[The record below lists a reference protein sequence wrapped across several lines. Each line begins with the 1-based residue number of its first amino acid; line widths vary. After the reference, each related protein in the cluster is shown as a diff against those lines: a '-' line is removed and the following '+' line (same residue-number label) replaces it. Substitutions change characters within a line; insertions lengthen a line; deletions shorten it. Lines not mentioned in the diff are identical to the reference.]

1 MFVHCRKIKG
11 QRQQQGFLKSLA
23 RILNTIQG
31 LTQPFM
37 IKIIHK
43 NELISMT
50 VVLIKINTNFTLLE
64 TLWSILES
72 TRCQCSCSKVKKK
85 QKIQIISD
93 FFHIFFKLFFFTDIL
108 PKLRA
113 EFTFRSRIANLA
125 SNMIRLVLLDEI
137 Y

>member
-1 MFVHCRKIKG
+1 MPVFLFKG
-11 QRQQQGFLKSLA
+11 
-23 RILNTIQG
+23 
-31 LTQPFM
+31 
-37 IKIIHK
+37 
-43 NELISMT
+43 E
-50 VVLIKINTNFTLLE
+50 
-64 TLWSILES
+64 
-72 TRCQCSCSKVKKK
+72 KKAENLDN
-85 QKIQIISD
+85 IR

>member
-1 MFVHCRKIKG
+1 
-11 QRQQQGFLKSLA
+11 
-23 RILNTIQG
+23 
-31 LTQPFM
+31 
-37 IKIIHK
+37 
-43 NELISMT
+43 MT
-50 VVLIKINTNFTLLE
+50 VVFIKINTNFTLLE

-85 QKIQIISD
+85 TENLDNIRFFSHFFQII
-93 FFHIFFKLFFFTDIL
+93 FFFTDIL